1 MQGHKGADMNVLG
14 VALLTFSITSEIAPQ
29 FLAGSERADFI
40 RGSVASCMRGKVN
53 HATLNRLPDVLVFHY
68 CQCYSEGV
76 ANTVP
81 VTEIRKERSA
91 AADAAVEREGRRCFD
106 AMKAEGMQLQKSRKP
121 MK

>member
-1 MQGHKGADMNVLG
+1 MNVLG

-53 HATLNRLPDVLVFHY
+53 HATLNRLPDVLLFQY

-76 ANTVP
+76 ANP
-81 VTEIRKERSA
+81 VTKIRKERSA
-91 AADAAVEREGRRCFD
+91 AADAAVEREGTRCFD
-106 AMKAEGMQLQKSRKP
+106 AMKAEGMQ
-121 MK
+121 